1 MVKGPLPLILLTPHA
16 KLSGPKREPQTEC
29 PRSARQALR
38 PDRVQRATTVEARR
52 IGMIGCTL
60 TAGMGARLRGFAGIV
75 AALVLVGAPAV
86 APGQVFLATDPH
98 PPFSIGPLF
107 AAATVTPDL
116 RSVAVRLSFSLT
128 FSPRPRVEDIHQDLY
143 LLWPAELAE
152 PTAPGPAEAG
162 LRRFVEERGFEVVT
176 DGRLR
181 LRARDRAKLGT
192 TLEGDPIDTVASFVT
207 FYKRGTNAA
216 QTGLGT
222 FIKIP
227 WTPLL
232 ADPVTL
238 LSLTMRFKDLITPK
252 PATWFEELFWGRRY
266 ILTLGAGT
274 AGSVAFYSLYLEQRE
289 HVVRLARDFSLL
301 AATFDDAEHVRIEEI
316 SPPGATRRPS
326 RVRAGAETVILP
338 LGGVEGSVPQI
349 LKVQF
354 SYFSGRIAWRPVLIS
369 LLFLVLGNVMGAFMF
384 TKEVAGFFG
393 RYLHLGR
400 AHGHAGQRGVVLPA
414 DVVERIVPE
423 RTTPA
428 EVVALCGTPDEERQR
443 FASPG
448 QRTLIY
454 HGSRIVA
461 HRRHHLG
468 WVATVSYREE
478 EQHEVEITIESD
490 RVRDV
495 QTRIR
500 RTRVR

>member
-1 MVKGPLPLILLTPHA
+1 VRATD
-16 KLSGPKREPQTEC
+16 
-29 PRSARQALR
+29 RSASA
-38 PDRVQRATTVEARR
+38 PSAHGVW
-52 IGMIGCTL
+52 
-60 TAGMGARLRGFAGIV
+60 RGAGII
-75 AALVLVGAPAV
+75 AALLLVGAPAA

-98 PPFSIGPLF
+98 PPFSIGPF
-107 AAATVTPDL
+107 FVVANVTPDL

-128 FSPRPRVEDIHQDLY
+128 FPPPARAEDMRQDLY

-152 PTAPGPAEAG
+152 ATAPGPAEPG
-162 LRRFVEERGFEVVT
+162 LRRFVEARGFEVVT
-176 DGRLR
+176 EGRLR
-181 LRARDRAKLGT
+181 VRARDRAKLGT
-192 TLEGDPIDTVASFVT
+192 TQEGDPIDTVASFVT

-222 FIKIP
+222 FIQIP

-232 ADPVTL
+232 IDPVTL
-238 LSLTMRFKDLITPK
+238 LSLTIPFKDLITPK

-266 ILTLGAGT
+266 ILTVGAGT
-274 AGSVAFYSLYLEQRE
+274 AGSVALYSLFLERRE
-289 HVVRLARDFSLL
+289 HVVRLARDFSLV
-301 AATFDDAEHVRIEEI
+301 AATFDDAEHVRIEEV
-316 SPPGATRRPS
+316 SPPGASRRPS
-326 RVRAGAETVILP
+326 RVRAGAETVSLP
-338 LGGVEGSVPQI
+338 LGGAEGNVPQI

-369 LLFLVLGNVMGAFMF
+369 LLFLVLGNLMGAFMF
-384 TKEVAGFFG
+384 TKEVARVFR

-400 AHGHAGQRGVVLPA
+400 AHGQPRHRGVVLPA

-423 RTTPA
+423 RTTAA
-428 EVVALCGTPDEERQR
+428 EVVALCGSPDEERQR

-448 QRTLIY
+448 QRTLVY

-468 WVATVSYREE
+468 WVATVNYREE

-495 QTRIR
+495 RTRIR
-500 RTRVR
+500 RSRVR